1 MIRFAFP
8 EYWSGI
14 TFVPILAAYGLC
26 FILLRT
32 VTMPGLLPPHKKL
45 TDQDMAVFRLYE
57 TYHPCILLDYL
68 PGTIIAQP
76 LFVTSALLSVLTFGL
91 AWLRSGCLGK
101 MGPLMFS
108 SCVFC
113 LSILTGACFAL
124 VFTFSPD
131 QTNVIAHSLPYMG
144 WELTSCLFVVSQ
156 VCSAPLPRH
165 VPRPLIPA
173 SSESCLLVQAYYVW
187 MDDDPHRSRNAKK
200 GFTLYAAVYAAFDIY
215 GMIFM
220 TGKIASLARNPDLLK
235 GNEII
240 QFHWLPFITAVT
252 THLNMWAY
260 SVLSPMKYRPL
271 AFELI
276 TSDEASTDT
285 ADMQPTASDPSKV
298 EGNSFNFKFAPRSIL
313 SVVAVIMVAVEFLAK
328 YINVLVMPDEVVKDF
343 TAKQHIET
351 LPGAAVVAVLWMVAV
366 GLLFIHGALAS
377 GPEAWTGSVPLT
389 ACLCARGSPRGLLAR
404 AVCQS

>member
-1 MIRFAFP
+1 M
-8 EYWSGI
+8 
-14 TFVPILAAYGLC
+14 
-26 FILLRT
+26 
-32 VTMPGLLPPHKKL
+32 
-45 TDQDMAVFRLYE
+45 
-57 TYHPCILLDYL
+57 
-68 PGTIIAQP
+68 
-76 LFVTSALLSVLTFGL
+76 
-91 AWLRSGCLGK
+91 
-101 MGPLMFS
+101 
-108 SCVFC
+108 
-113 LSILTGACFAL
+113 
-124 VFTFSPD
+124 
-131 QTNVIAHSLPYMG
+131 
-144 WELTSCLFVVSQ
+144 
-156 VCSAPLPRH
+156 
-165 VPRPLIPA
+165 
-173 SSESCLLVQAYYVW
+173 QAYYVW
-187 MDDDPHRSRNAKK
+187 MENDQFNPLWVKRV
-200 GFTLYAAVYAAFDIY
+200 FTVYALTYAAIDTYGIDFMAQNLAKGDPPPGDIT
-215 GMIFM
+215 F
-220 TGKIASLARNPDLLK
+220 NPK
-235 GNEII
+235 
-240 QFHWLPFITAVT
+240 PFIAAIS
-252 THLNMWAY
+252 THINQWLFG
-260 SVLSPMKYRPL
+260 VLSPMKYRPL